1 MVVQLANCQ
10 VWNDDELNIVRL
22 HYHGNISS
30 IRCIIKL
37 IKDKFGVLRTYD
49 AVRHKATQLGLT
61 RRKGYVW
68 TDEQVAKL
76 EQMAGKYTANQ
87 IASKLKRTK
96 SSVNHKLRDLGLSGY
111 DKNDW
116 YSMKDVCYIL
126 GVSDDTFLR
135 WVKSR
140 KLKAS
145 YHGDNSNV
153 FHVDLV
159 DLKRFIIRYP
169 LELTGRNVDMS
180 QIVVI
185 LTSEDK

>member
-1 MVVQLANCQ
+1 
-10 VWNDDELNIVRL
+10 
-22 HYHGNISS
+22 
-30 IRCIIKL
+30 
-37 IKDKFGVLRTYD
+37 
-49 AVRHKATQLGLT
+49 LGLT